1 MEEINNK
8 FTNKLRLTNKINPR
22 DSYTKLSYNL
32 ENDKINKSE
41 RAKSLLNFINPRKK
55 IIFKSFF
62 DQRGAKKFLAEKEKA
77 MEEFILIDELED
89 ENKNEKEFFFHYF
102 HYSSKR
108 IKSHNKK
115 SKKNFISNKKILFHK
130 SDANLK
136 SINNIGR
143 INQKINKKKIS
154 KFESIKSK
162 YSNIKSKDNSNLM
175 MGENDSFIFT
185 IISEMD
191 NFKN

>member
-8 FTNKLRLTNKINPR
+8 FTNRLRLTNKINPR

-62 DQRGAKKFLAEKEKA
+62 DQKGAKRFLAEKEKA
-77 MEEFILIDELED
+77 MEEFILMDELED
-89 ENKNEKEFFFHYF
+89 ENKNEKEINF

-108 IKSHNKK
+108 IKSLNKK

-130 SDANLK
+130 SEANLK